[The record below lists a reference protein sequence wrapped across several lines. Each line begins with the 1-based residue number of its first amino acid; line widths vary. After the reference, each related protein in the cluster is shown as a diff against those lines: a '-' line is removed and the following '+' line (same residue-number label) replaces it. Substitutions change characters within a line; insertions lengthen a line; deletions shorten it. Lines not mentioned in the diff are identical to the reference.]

1 MKIAVTADCH
11 IQMLRE
17 PKAELS
23 RFMDL
28 VLAEKADAFCV
39 LGDLGDGMAGADPNY
54 QILLGKHLPTLFVL
68 GNHDLYCHPRT
79 KQPPP
84 EAFTSS
90 LKHFVTGKPLERSWD
105 DTVTINTIGDCVFVG
120 SIGWPDFEH
129 PLIRDRKT
137 DYDCSVDSWNAPTI
151 DPQYID
157 LTRGWLDFT
166 LPLQKAFTKRLT
178 KAFAQ
183 PCSTVVV
190 LTHYPILPGQCVLSP
205 HDLTVWPYFFNWT
218 MGREVLRLAHRHPA
232 KRIWCFAGHSHDY
245 CSGKVAQEAPNVM
258 AYGHITDYGQLRY
271 AVFDTQAPAESNP
284 TTINEFRQH

>member
-11 IQMLRE
+11 IQMLHE

-23 RFMDL
+23 HFMDL
-28 VLAEKADAFCV
+28 VLTEKADAFCV
-39 LGDLGDGMAGADPNY
+39 LGDMGDGQDGYDPNY

-68 GNHDLYCHPRT
+68 GNHDLYRHPRT
-79 KQPPP
+79 KLPPS
-84 EAFTSS
+84 EAFAINR
-90 LKHFVTGKPLERSWD
+90 KHFEWGTPLETSWD
-105 DTVTINTIGDCVFVG
+105 DTETLQTIADCVFVG

-137 DYDCSVDSWNAPTI
+137 HLDCNAATI
-151 DPQYID
+151 DPTYID
-157 LTRGWLDFT
+157 LTRGWLNST
-166 LPLQKAFTKRLT
+166 LPLQKAFTNRLT

-205 HDLTVWPYFFNWT
+205 RDLTTWPYFFNWK
-218 MGREVLRLAHRHPA
+218 MGREVLRLAQGHPE
-232 KRIWCFAGHSHDY
+232 KRVWCFAGHSHDY

-271 AVFDTQAPAESNP
+271 AVFDTEAPTESNP
-284 TTINEFRQH
+284 TTINELRQH